1 MLIAARRVLAE
12 VAPMVTV
19 SPVARIVATVPNPL
33 RVWAASCDA
42 AAAGDER
49 LTHYT
54 IWADWPVSTLAHALA
69 LATCLR

>member
-1 MLIAARRVLAE
+1 MLIAARSVVAE

-33 RVWAASCDA
+33 RVWAASCA
-42 AAAGDER
+42 AGAAGDER
-49 LTHYT
+49 LMQDT
-54 IWADWPVSTLAHALA
+54 IWADWPVSTLAHARA